1 MNIYFFSFALFWGTF
16 FQAAYAQKLNNIP
29 EDLKFQHFTSVNGLS
44 QRSVADIIQDK
55 KGYIWFGTRDGL
67 NKFDGQKFVVYRH
80 NTTDSTSL
88 SNSNIHA
95 IYEDQEE
102 NLWVGT
108 ERGLNKYN
116 PSADNFIRYT
126 FADSPH
132 AVADNLIRG
141 IIQVS
146 NRILWVATENG
157 IIQLDIKTN
166 EVKKIQKES
175 GKYNSLSDNNL
186 RSFLKD
192 NEGNIWI
199 CNTKYIDVY
208 NTEKGFFKRLHY
220 PQKADNSRIHLN
232 DLPTLFIDKKNTL
245 WLGYEQGL
253 AWYDRSTESFIDFEF
268 QHKKAVAS
276 STRTLCEDHFG
287 NLWIGS
293 YSGLYIL
300 SNDRQKLKHI
310 VHDPDNSTSL
320 SQNSIYRIIRDS
332 RGDMWIG
339 TWADGVNYYN
349 QDNGAFKSIYS
360 GNTDN
365 KLNYKVVSGIAED
378 AEGNLWIGTEGGGLN
393 FYDRRTH
400 KFTYYNHNPHDP
412 NSLSANNIKSV
423 LIDRNGNIWIGIHD
437 GGLNFLNP
445 RQKPF
450 KFQKIDFPQNQN
462 ISLKA
467 YKVLTLFEDYKGNIW
482 IGTLTGG
489 LIFYD
494 THKKTLSKIDKD
506 IKTVMSIAQTH
517 NPNILLIGG
526 NNGLESIDIETKQKQ
541 RVQVKEVARTEPP
554 LYVNS
559 IFVDPTGYFWIGTE
573 GQGLYIYNP
582 KGKTT
587 KSYSTKDGLPND
599 IIYGI
604 LPDDNGKIWIST
616 NNGLS
621 QIETASNSIRNYN
634 QSDGLQGN
642 EFNYGSFFK
651 TSKKELF
658 FGGTN
663 GLTYFDPKNL
673 RRNTFVPPID
683 ITNIDVNNTYFTK
696 ITDSITSITLTYN
709 ENNFS
714 IDFTSLSYMR
724 PEKNEFAYKLE
735 GNDDNWNYIGNQRR
749 AVYTNIQQGEYVFK
763 VIGANNDGIW
773 NERGTTLRI
782 RVLPPPWKTWWAY
795 LLYFVACSGLFL
807 YIRKLTLLRIK
818 ERKEKERAEETNQ
831 LKLQLFTDISHD
843 FRTPLTL
850 IIGPLEK
857 MVRKKLGDSYI
868 RQQHDIMLKNAKMLL
883 QLINQIL
890 DFRKSESGKLTL
902 QATKNNII
910 PFIKDVKSSFDA
922 LANKKN
928 IQYRLITRNENIQV
942 WFDKSMLKNILFNLL
957 SNAFKFS
964 DDGSEIII
972 YVSTI
977 SKKVRSRLVSYVK
990 ISVLNFGPVISKE
1003 DIPLIFE
1010 QFYQLPYKQKNLGS
1024 GIGLSLTKRLVELHR
1039 GKIIVSSSETKGT
1052 RFSILLRL
1060 GNEHLEK
1067 NECIEQAEIL
1077 EGCEEDFYYM
1087 DVGEDQVDIQQ
1098 EAGVDVEPT
1107 SDIPFEESRQNLLIV
1122 EDNIDLQKF
1131 IQEIFKD
1138 KYRVFTAE
1146 NGEDAIAVAHH
1157 EAIDLVISDVQMP
1170 VMDGFELCRHIK
1182 TTLICSHIPVILLT
1196 AKTSPI
1202 HQEKGYR
1209 TGADA
1214 YITKPF
1220 NAEILELRVDNLLK
1234 TRANLV
1240 RKFKQDTILEP
1251 KKLTISSPDELFLE
1265 KAISVVEQY
1274 ISDPDFNV
1282 SAFIDQ
1288 MNMSR
1293 TVIYTKLKALT
1304 GQNLSTFIR
1313 LIRLKKASRLITE
1326 TQMNVSQVAY
1336 EVGFNDLKYFRES
1349 FKELYKVT
1357 PSEYKKQHQKRR
1369 HQE

>member
-1 MNIYFFSFALFWGTF
+1 
-16 FQAAYAQKLNNIP
+16 
-29 EDLKFQHFTSVNGLS
+29 
-44 QRSVADIIQDK
+44 
-55 KGYIWFGTRDGL
+55 
-67 NKFDGQKFVVYRH
+67 
-80 NTTDSTSL
+80 
-88 SNSNIHA
+88 
-95 IYEDQEE
+95 
-102 NLWVGT
+102 
-108 ERGLNKYN
+108 
-116 PSADNFIRYT
+116 
-126 FADSPH
+126 
-132 AVADNLIRG
+132 
-141 IIQVS
+141 
-146 NRILWVATENG
+146 
-157 IIQLDIKTN
+157 
-166 EVKKIQKES
+166 KIQKES

-642 EFNYGSFFK
+642 EFNYGS
-651 TSKKELF
+651 
-658 FGGTN
+658 
-663 GLTYFDPKNL
+663 
-673 RRNTFVPPID
+673 
-683 ITNIDVNNTYFTK
+683 
-696 ITDSITSITLTYN
+696 
-709 ENNFS
+709 
-714 IDFTSLSYMR
+714 
-724 PEKNEFAYKLE
+724 
-735 GNDDNWNYIGNQRR
+735 
-749 AVYTNIQQGEYVFK
+749 
-763 VIGANNDGIW
+763 
-773 NERGTTLRI
+773 
-782 RVLPPPWKTWWAY
+782 
-795 LLYFVACSGLFL
+795 
-807 YIRKLTLLRIK
+807 
-818 ERKEKERAEETNQ
+818 
-831 LKLQLFTDISHD
+831 
-843 FRTPLTL
+843 
-850 IIGPLEK
+850 
-857 MVRKKLGDSYI
+857 
-868 RQQHDIMLKNAKMLL
+868 
-883 QLINQIL
+883 
-890 DFRKSESGKLTL
+890 
-902 QATKNNII
+902 
-910 PFIKDVKSSFDA
+910 
-922 LANKKN
+922 
-928 IQYRLITRNENIQV
+928 
-942 WFDKSMLKNILFNLL
+942 
-957 SNAFKFS
+957 
-964 DDGSEIII
+964 
-972 YVSTI
+972 
-977 SKKVRSRLVSYVK
+977 
-990 ISVLNFGPVISKE
+990 
-1003 DIPLIFE
+1003 
-1010 QFYQLPYKQKNLGS
+1010 
-1024 GIGLSLTKRLVELHR
+1024 
-1039 GKIIVSSSETKGT
+1039 
-1052 RFSILLRL
+1052 
-1060 GNEHLEK
+1060 
-1067 NECIEQAEIL
+1067 
-1077 EGCEEDFYYM
+1077 
-1087 DVGEDQVDIQQ
+1087 
-1098 EAGVDVEPT
+1098 
-1107 SDIPFEESRQNLLIV
+1107 
-1122 EDNIDLQKF
+1122 
-1131 IQEIFKD
+1131 
-1138 KYRVFTAE
+1138 
-1146 NGEDAIAVAHH
+1146 
-1157 EAIDLVISDVQMP
+1157 
-1170 VMDGFELCRHIK
+1170 
-1182 TTLICSHIPVILLT
+1182 
-1196 AKTSPI
+1196 
-1202 HQEKGYR
+1202 
-1209 TGADA
+1209 
-1214 YITKPF
+1214 
-1220 NAEILELRVDNLLK
+1220 
-1234 TRANLV
+1234 
-1240 RKFKQDTILEP
+1240 
-1251 KKLTISSPDELFLE
+1251 
-1265 KAISVVEQY
+1265 
-1274 ISDPDFNV
+1274 
-1282 SAFIDQ
+1282 
-1288 MNMSR
+1288 
-1293 TVIYTKLKALT
+1293 
-1304 GQNLSTFIR
+1304 
-1313 LIRLKKASRLITE
+1313 
-1326 TQMNVSQVAY
+1326 
-1336 EVGFNDLKYFRES
+1336 
-1349 FKELYKVT
+1349 
-1357 PSEYKKQHQKRR
+1357 
-1369 HQE
+1369 